1 MIAIKYPIK
10 VNKQKL
16 RSQNLSMKLSLF
28 FIHDLLINCIIVLM
42 FMRLQIVK
50 PNSNQMDLMIIKFS
64 PRLIICLDLDI

>member
-42 FMRLQIVK
+42 FIRLQIVK